1 VRAIWSA
8 LLHET
13 PLYYINPPPT
23 FTESSQR
30 LRTPSDTIEG
40 RRGTCIDLALLLAA
54 CLEYVDI
61 YPAIILLK
69 THAFPAYW
77 RNATYHTDFKLA
89 KDGADGVGTT
99 SDAPSAAVQ
108 RYGWHLQRGHWP
120 EVVRQVQAG
129 RLVPLETVWLTQR
142 ASFADA
148 IDEGLRNLSG
158 RGEFDSMI
166 DVNLARSDK
175 LSPVTPLPIR
185 REDV

>member
-1 VRAIWSA
+1 
-8 LLHET
+8 
-13 PLYYINPPPT
+13 
-23 FTESSQR
+23 
-30 LRTPSDTIEG
+30 
-40 RRGTCIDLALLLAA
+40 
-54 CLEYVDI
+54 
-61 YPAIILLK
+61 
-69 THAFPAYW
+69 
-77 RNATYHTDFKLA
+77 
-89 KDGADGVGTT
+89 
-99 SDAPSAAVQ
+99 
-108 RYGWHLQRGHWP
+108 
-120 EVVRQVQAG
+120 VVRQVQAG